1 MRCTCLALC
10 QVLYIHYLIYSSQ
23 QTSGKAN
30 DLKMRKQIGKVS
42 NEPKGTAQK
51 QQVVFKVKSNTL
63 QSLDFCGTGNY
74 LPDADTSHRVSKAR
88 LSYSAVT
95 DTADQPL
102 GIRVAHGVGASVD
115 GLQAS
120 PGHTLTWRPHR
131 KECAGVRHQRRNTS
145 ALQNSFQT
153 SPKDAQQFSVFIW
166 RKLTICLISISWV
179 LWSFPTSKLNASK
192 RKKNHEIGVRYKI
205 LHNTVSVKI
214 SILNIHWKDWC
225 WSWNSNTLAT

>member
-1 MRCTCLALC
+1 M
-10 QVLYIHYLIYSSQ
+10 YSSQ

-95 DTADQPL
+95 DTAEQPL
-102 GIRVAHGVGASVD
+102 WIRVAHGGGASVE

-120 PGHTLTWRPHR
+120 PGDTPTWRPHR
-131 KECAGVRHQRRNTS
+131 KECAGIRHQCRNAS
-145 ALQNSFQT
+145 ALLEQLPDITQRCSAIF
-153 SPKDAQQFSVFIW
+153 
-166 RKLTICLISISWV
+166 
-179 LWSFPTSKLNASK
+179 
-192 RKKNHEIGVRYKI
+192 I
-205 LHNTVSVKI
+205 LHLTKTHNMFDFYQLSFMVLS
-214 SILNIHWKDWC
+214 HQ
-225 WSWNSNTLAT
+225 

>member
-10 QVLYIHYLIYSSQ
+10 QVLYTHYLIYSSQ

-51 QQVVFKVKSNTL
+51 QQVVFKVKSNIL

-102 GIRVAHGVGASVD
+102 RIWVAHGAGASVK

-120 PGHTLTWRPHR
+120 PGRTLTWQPHR
-131 KECAGVRHQRRNTS
+131 KECAGVRHWRRNAS

-153 SPKDAQQFSVFIW
+153 SPKDAQQFSVFI
-166 RKLTICLISISWV
+166 
-179 LWSFPTSKLNASK
+179 
-192 RKKNHEIGVRYKI
+192 
-205 LHNTVSVKI
+205 
-214 SILNIHWKDWC
+214 
-225 WSWNSNTLAT
+225 